1 MPAQSPAGPVALW
14 RSRSGR
20 AAAFADRCPHRGM
33 RLSRGFVRGET
44 LSCIYHGWSYAQEG
58 NCLRIPAHP
67 GLTPPDTIRVAMQP
81 VEDSDGIIWIS
92 AGEPAAGPPR
102 FDGLAPLRSMMAET
116 DIAALEAAAGT
127 KSAAGL
133 LDYTHNAQTVQLLL
147 APEGQARMLM
157 HVLVDEDSNPTQRIA
172 ASRAA
177 EALRRAAEHISRSG
191 IAQ

>member
-1 MPAQSPAGPVALW
+1 
-14 RSRSGR
+14 
-20 AAAFADRCPHRGM
+20 M
-33 RLSRGFVRGET
+33 RLSRGFVRGEA
-44 LSCIYHGWSYAQEG
+44 LSCIYHGWRYAQEG

-81 VEDSDGIIWIS
+81 VEDGDGIIWIS

-147 APEGQARMLM
+147 APEGQARTLM
-157 HVLVDEDSNPTQRIA
+157 HVLADEDSNPTQRIA

-177 EALRRAAEHISRSG
+177 EALRRAAEHIRAAGSPNDP
-191 IAQ
+191 